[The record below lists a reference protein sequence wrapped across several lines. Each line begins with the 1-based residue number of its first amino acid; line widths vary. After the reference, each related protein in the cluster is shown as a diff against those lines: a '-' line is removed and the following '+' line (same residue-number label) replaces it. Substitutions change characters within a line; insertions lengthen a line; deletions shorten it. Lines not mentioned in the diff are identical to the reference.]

1 MDERLIPKDGVNPY
15 ADHPG
20 FTATGCPIRYTVTQR
35 GAYGGVRGGFG
46 CEITGSHCLP
56 GEHCAKR
63 REDAA
68 QQDALS
74 KLLDGARLAH
84 PDKIFPY

>member
-1 MDERLIPKDGVNPY
+1 MNERLIPEGGKNPY

-20 FTATGCPIRYTVTQR
+20 FTADGCPLRYTVTQR

-46 CEITGSHCLP
+46 CEMTGGHCLP

-68 QQDALS
+68 RQEAFAQSVRWA
-74 KLLDGARLAH
+74 K
-84 PDKIFPY
+84 